1 MPALTDSA
9 TMLRRNL
16 RHALRYPSL
25 TLSVAAMPILMLLL
39 FNYVFG
45 GAIGAGLTGRP
56 AGGDY
61 LAYLVPGML
70 LLTVG
75 SATMPV
81 AVAICTDL
89 TEGIVAR
96 FRTMAI
102 ARASVLT
109 GHVLG
114 NVIQAVAS
122 LVIVLGVSLL
132 LGFRSSAGVGDWLL
146 VAAVLLL
153 LTLGLSWFSAALGQI
168 SKTPEGASNIVMPM
182 TLLLPFL
189 SSAFVPLESMPAG
202 IRWFAEYQPFTA
214 VIETLRGLLAGTP
227 IGWYGWAA
235 VGWGVGIALLGYLW
249 AKALFNREPTR

>member
-1 MPALTDSA
+1 MFTDSA

-16 RHALRYPSL
+16 RHALRYPSM
-25 TLSVAAMPILMLLL
+25 TASVVAVPIMMLLL

-45 GAIGAGLTGRP
+45 GAIGNGIAGAP

-61 LAYLVPGML
+61 LGYLVPGIL
-70 LLTVG
+70 LLTIG
-75 SATMPV
+75 SASMPV

-109 GHVLG
+109 GHVVG
-114 NVIQAVAS
+114 NVIQTAVSLVVVLAVA
-122 LVIVLGVSLL
+122 VAM
-132 LGFRSSAGVGDWLL
+132 GFRTSAGFGDWLL
-146 VAAVLLL
+146 AAAVLLL
-153 LTLGLSWFSAALGQI
+153 LTLGLSWFSAALGQL
-168 SKTPEGASNIVMPM
+168 SKTPEGASNVVLPM
-182 TLLLPFL
+182 TFLLPFL
-189 SSAFVPLESMPAG
+189 SSAFVPLDSMPAG

-227 IGWYGWAA
+227 IGWYGWGAI
-235 VGWGVGIALLGYLW
+235 GWGAGITVLGYFW
-249 AKALFNREPTR
+249 SKRLFNREPTR